1 MNAFLMFLYITAFV
15 SFVNCFPKRHRSSMR
30 NSRTRNNNDT
40 IYKKRILEKKQEEQK
55 KLKCQYL
62 FKIFPPISE
71 NTCLA
76 FPQMLYSEI
85 YIYSYKKDL
94 WDYYHNVCIPREPTF
109 LDFIC
114 GYIIIFGV
122 LFFLRLYLK
131 ICNHKPFGSEC

>member
-40 IYKKRILEKKQEEQK
+40 SYKKRILERKQEEQK

-62 FKIFPPISE
+62 SKMFPPISE

-85 YIYSYKKDL
+85 YIYSYKKNL
-94 WDYYHNVCIPREPTF
+94 WEYYNTTCIQYQPSF

-114 GYIIIFGV
+114 NCTILIICLFMIIVYIRF
-122 LFFLRLYLK
+122 
-131 ICNHKPFGSEC
+131 